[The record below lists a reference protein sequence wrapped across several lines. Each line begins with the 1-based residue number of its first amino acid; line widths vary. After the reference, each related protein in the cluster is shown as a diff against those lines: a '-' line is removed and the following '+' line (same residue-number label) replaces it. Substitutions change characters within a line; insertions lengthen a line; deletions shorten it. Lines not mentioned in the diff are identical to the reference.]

1 MVLSG
6 DPGEKKK
13 GRRVFGGR
21 ARFGCVRLS
30 AAAETKDDDN
40 DEDNPEPGAVA
51 ITAKAA
57 AAVVVAAITA
67 VVLHAATIVI
77 THFVDTSQIDEFVLY
92 YVGHMKWVHRI

>member
-1 MVLSG
+1 MG
-6 DPGEKKK
+6 RPGETES
-13 GRRVFGGR
+13 GGPGKPGAR
-21 ARFGCVRLS
+21 RFGCVRLS

>member
-1 MVLSG
+1 MTRLIR
-6 DPGEKKK
+6 
-13 GRRVFGGR
+13 GR
-21 ARFGCVRLS
+21 RFGCVRLS

-40 DEDNPEPGAVA
+40 DEDNPERGAVA